1 VSALRRVQNGR
12 LRREGR
18 DVQIILFGAG
28 MFCIQDE
35 ARERLRLYG
44 RNELPPPASTSMLT
58 LIIKQF
64 AEPLVLILLGAAVIS
79 FLLALFEDSEHRV
92 TAFVE
97 PIVIL
102 LILIANATVGVIQ
115 ETNAEKAIEVRAS
128 ARGAG

>member
-1 VSALRRVQNGR
+1 
-12 LRREGR
+12 
-18 DVQIILFGAG
+18 
-28 MFCIQDE
+28 
-35 ARERLRLYG
+35 
-44 RNELPPPASTSMLT
+44 MLT